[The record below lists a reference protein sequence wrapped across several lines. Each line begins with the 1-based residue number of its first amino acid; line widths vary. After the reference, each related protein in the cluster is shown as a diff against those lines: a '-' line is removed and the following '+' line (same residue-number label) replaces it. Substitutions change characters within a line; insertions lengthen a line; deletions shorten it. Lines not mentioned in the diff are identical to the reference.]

1 MRAFRDQNGR
11 RWEVVVGHES
21 YGIQVLLFLP
31 EGGGE
36 VRKTVMVSGTRLEAY
51 RELDALTEAE
61 LRERLIRSQSWD
73 SATRFP
79 G

>member
-1 MRAFRDQNGR
+1 M
-11 RWEVVVGHES
+11 GHES

-31 EGGGE
+31 EGGGD

-51 RELDALTEAE
+51 RELDGLSDAE
-61 LRERLIRSQSWD
+61 LCERLERSQTWE

>member
-1 MRAFRDQNGR
+1 M
-11 RWEVVVGHES
+11 GHES

-31 EGGGE
+31 DGGGE
-36 VRKTVMVSGTRLEAY
+36 VRKTVMASGTRLEAH

-61 LRERLIRSQSWD
+61 LCERLDRSQTWD

>member
-1 MRAFRDQNGR
+1 M
-11 RWEVVVGHES
+11 GHES

-31 EGGGE
+31 EGGGD

-51 RELDALTEAE
+51 RELDGLSDAE
-61 LRERLIRSQSWD
+61 LRERLERSQAWE